1 MTLAPLLLAS
11 LLWTTNDAAHALS
24 VAEDFVRDC
33 TPREAGTIRG
43 HLAASWLLD
52 RASAAGANVK
62 RDMFVVDTPEGKR
75 RFTNLYATFAS
86 NPTNRYV
93 VLLSH
98 YDTKGDCPGANDGA
112 STSALLVAFA
122 DLLSRTPRAE
132 RGNVI
137 LMWLDGEECLGGG
150 YAPNDGLQ
158 GSRRAVRFLRENKV
172 PVQAV
177 LCLDMLGD
185 RDLKITIPANG
196 TKTLARIA
204 CHAARRVGDADLV
217 ACADFH
223 LTDDHVPFLEAG
235 YSAIDLIDFSYGPN
249 HSFWHTNEDTCDKLS
264 EASLFRSGRL
274 VCEILNLLR

>member
-1 MTLAPLLLAS
+1 MLPSLLLAA
-11 LLWTTNDAAHALS
+11 LLWTTNDAARALA

-52 RASAAGANVK
+52 VASAAGANVK
-62 RDMFVVDTPEGKR
+62 RDIFRAETPEGTR

-86 NPTNRYV
+86 NPTNRYAV
-93 VLLSH
+93 FVSH
-98 YDTKGDCPGANDGA
+98 YDTKGGCPGANDGA
-112 STSALLVAFA
+112 STSALLVALA
-122 DLLSRTPRAE
+122 DALARTPRGE

-137 LMWLDGEECLGGG
+137 LMWLDGEECLGAA
-150 YAPNDGLQ
+150 YAPDDGLQ
-158 GSRRAVRFLRENKV
+158 GSRRAARFLKENKV

-177 LCLDMLGD
+177 VCLDMLGD

-196 TKTLARIA
+196 TATLAQIA
-204 CHAARRVGDADLV
+204 RHAARRVGDGDLV
-217 ACADFH
+217 ERADFR

-249 HSFWHTNEDTCDKLS
+249 HSFWHTAEDTCDKLS
-264 EASLFRSGRL
+264 VESLFRSGRL
-274 VCEILNLLR
+274 ACEILNLLQ